1 MGLTNTAEL
10 LHDSMSA
17 ILDTWG
23 QKQDGETQPLYWLL
37 RAQDADIKG
46 EDVSAVLKSI
56 PDPVVRA
63 DVSKLMTL
71 SAEYWADVRYSSL
84 EPVTKLWGTIVNSLR
99 VAAETGRANERQRA
113 VFNFAASSVLA
124 FFQAACDRMEIADG
138 LYHVFR
144 AMPAPECQAMA
155 ALLNVHV
162 DARLDETMMC
172 RIARLLDSEGP
183 MSPEE
188 NSDLA
193 ALSNTDLVHATFSGL
208 RGSA

>member
-1 MGLTNTAEL
+1 MSLTNTAQL

-23 QKQDGETQPLYWLL
+23 RKHGGDSQRLYWLL

-46 EDVSAVLKSI
+46 GDVSAVLSTI
-56 PDPVVRA
+56 TDPVVRA
-63 DVSKLMTL
+63 DVTKLVTL

-84 EPVTKLWGTIVNSLR
+84 EPVTKLWGTIVNALR
-99 VAAETGRANERQRA
+99 VAAETGRATERQRA
-113 VFNFAASSVLA
+113 VFDFDAAMVLA
-124 FFQAACDRMEIADG
+124 FFRAAWDRMEIADG

-162 DARLDETMMC
+162 DSRLDATMMC
-172 RIARLLDSEGP
+172 RVARLLDSEGP
-183 MSPEE
+183 MSREE

-193 ALSNTDLVHATFSGL
+193 SLSNTDLVHATFSGL
-208 RGSA
+208 RGNA

>member
-23 QKQDGETQPLYWLL
+23 RKHGGEGQPLFWLL
-37 RAQDADIKG
+37 RAHDAELKG
-46 EDVSAVLKSI
+46 QDVSAVLKAI
-56 PDPVVRA
+56 TDPVVQA
-63 DVSKLMTL
+63 DVTKLMT
-71 SAEYWADVRYSSL
+71 STAEYWADVRYSSL

-99 VAAETGRANERQRA
+99 VAAETGRATERQRA
-113 VFNFAASSVLA
+113 VFDFDASSVLS
-124 FFQAACDRMEIADG
+124 FFRAASDRMEIADG

-162 DARLDETMMC
+162 DARLDETLMC

-183 MSPEE
+183 MSQEE

-193 ALSNTDLVHATFSGL
+193 SLSNTELVHATFSGL

>member
-1 MGLTNTAEL
+1 MSLTNTAQH

-23 QKQDGETQPLYWLL
+23 RKQGGASHPLYWLL
-37 RAQDADIKG
+37 RAQDADVKG
-46 EDVSAVLKSI
+46 EDVGAVLSSI
-56 PDPVVRA
+56 EDPVVRA
-63 DVSKLMTL
+63 DVTKLWTL
-71 SAEYWADVRYSSL
+71 SAEYWADVRYASL

-99 VAAETGRANERQRA
+99 VAAETGRANERQRD
-113 VFNFAASSVLA
+113 VFDFKASSVLA
-124 FFQAACDRMEIADG
+124 FFRAAWDRMEIADG

-162 DARLDETMMC
+162 DALLDETVMC
-172 RIARLLDSEGP
+172 RVARLLDHEGP
-183 MSPEE
+183 MSAEE

-193 ALSNTDLVHATFSGL
+193 SLSNTDLVHATFSGL
-208 RGSA
+208 RRNA